1 MAARAE
7 GSLMSLARLI
17 SDRIRESGPIPVSE
31 YMALA
36 LGHPEYGYYMGRD
49 PFGMAGDFIT
59 APEVSQM
66 FGELIGLW
74 CALVWQ
80 SMGAPSRVVLAE
92 LGPGRGTLMADLL
105 RAASALP
112 PFAQALEVHLVE
124 TSPALANRQRQSLAG
139 RNVTWH
145 ERFEDLP
152 DGPLLLVANELF
164 DALPIRQLEK
174 AEGRWHERMVALDE
188 AGSFMFTP
196 GPVVAEPP
204 LAPSALA
211 APDGSLA
218 EICPTGRELARA
230 IARRLAHQG
239 GAALIIDY
247 GYEKSAAGDSL
258 QALKAHRHHPVLS
271 QPGHADIT
279 AHVDFQ
285 ALAEAAE
292 GLARVHG
299 PVPQGR
305 FLASLG
311 LEERTRMLMANASLE
326 QAAELARGAR
336 RLIDPGE
343 MGTLF
348 KVLALAA
355 PLLPVPP
362 GLEPA

>member
-1 MAARAE
+1 
-7 GSLMSLARLI
+7 
-17 SDRIRESGPIPVSE
+17 
-31 YMALA
+31 
-36 LGHPEYGYYMGRD
+36 
-49 PFGMAGDFIT
+49 
-59 APEVSQM
+59 
-66 FGELIGLW
+66 
-74 CALVWQ
+74 
-80 SMGAPSRVVLAE
+80 
-92 LGPGRGTLMADLL
+92 MADLL
-105 RAASALP
+105 RAAKALA
-112 PFAQALEVHLVE
+112 PFAKALDIHLIE
-124 TSPALANRQRQSLAG
+124 TSPALSNRQKQALAG
-139 RNVTWH
+139 HAVTWH
-145 ERFEDLP
+145 RRFEDLP

-174 AEGRWHERMVALDE
+174 AAGHWHERVVGLDE
-188 AGSFMFTP
+188 SGGLTFGL
-196 GPVVAEPP
+196 GPKVAEPP
-204 LAPSALA
+204 LSPAVLN
-211 APDGSLA
+211 APDGALA
-218 EICPTGRELARA
+218 EFCPAGLDLAKS
-230 IARRLAHQG
+230 ISRRVVTQG

-258 QALKAHRHHPVLS
+258 QALKAHKQHPVLS

-285 ALAEAAE
+285 ALVEAAA
-292 GLARVHG
+292 GLAKAHG

-311 LEERTRMLMANASLE
+311 IEERARMLMANATPE

-362 GLEPA
+362 GLESA

>member
-1 MAARAE
+1 
-7 GSLMSLARLI
+7 MSLADILGE
-17 SDRIRESGPIPVSE
+17 RIKATGPIPVSE
-31 YMALA
+31 FMAEA

-59 APEVSQM
+59 APEISQM

-80 SMGAPSRVVLAE
+80 SMGAPKRVVLAE
-92 LGPGRGTLMADLL
+92 IGPGRGTLMADLL
-105 RAASALP
+105 RAAQALP
-112 PFAQALEVHLVE
+112 PFAQALDVHLIE
-124 TSPALANRQRQSLAG
+124 TSPSLRNRQAQALTDRS
-139 RNVTWH
+139 VEWH

-152 DGPLLLVANELF
+152 DGPLLLVTNELF

-174 AEGRWHERMVALDE
+174 AGGVWRERVVALDE
-188 AGSFMFTP
+188 AGAFAFAL

-204 LAPSALA
+204 LAPAVLDAADGAVAELCPQGRALA
-211 APDGSLA
+211 G
-218 EICPTGRELARA
+218 T

-247 GYEKSAAGDSL
+247 GYGKSAAGDSL
-258 QALKAHRHHPVLS
+258 QALKSHKRHPVLTG
-271 QPGHADIT
+271 PGTADIT

-285 ALAEAAE
+285 ALAEAAS
-292 GLARVHG
+292 GLARAHG
-299 PVPQGR
+299 PVPQGS
-305 FLASLG
+305 FLARLG
-311 LEERTRMLMANASLE
+311 LEERVRMLMQNATPE
-326 QAAELARGAR
+326 QAAHLASGAR

-348 KVLALAA
+348 KVLALAN

-362 GLEPA
+362 GLEHD

>member
-1 MAARAE
+1 
-7 GSLMSLARLI
+7 MSLAELLAE
-17 SDRIRESGPIPVSE
+17 RIRKTGPITVQE
-31 YMALA
+31 FMADA
-36 LGHPEYGYYMGRD
+36 LGHPEHGYYMGRD

-80 SMGAPSRVVLAE
+80 SMGAPERVVLAE
-92 LGPGRGTLMADLL
+92 MGPGRGTLMADLL

-112 PFAQALEVHLVE
+112 PFAKALEVHLVE
-124 TSPALANRQRQSLAG
+124 TSPALANRQRQTLAG

-145 ERFEDLP
+145 QRFEDLP

-174 AEGRWHERMVALDE
+174 ADGRWHERMVSLDE
-188 AGSFMFTP
+188 AGGFAFAL

-204 LAPSALA
+204 LAPAVLA
-211 APDGSLA
+211 APDGALA
-218 EICPTGRELARA
+218 EICPLGRDLARA
-230 IARRLAHQG
+230 MARRLAHQG

-258 QALKAHRHHPVLS
+258 QALKAHKHHPVLS
-271 QPGHADIT
+271 QPGQADIT

-285 ALAEAAE
+285 ALAEAAA
-292 GLARVHG
+292 GLAKAHG

-311 LEERTRMLMANASLE
+311 IEERARMLMANATPE

-362 GLEPA
+362 GLESA